1 MDRLLDLTRQAEAR
15 HFWFRGFRRFVVPAM
30 ADAANGR
37 RGLLL
42 LDCGCGTGGN
52 LALLAPYGRAL
63 GFDLSDGGLS
73 MARADGRVVAKA
85 DITQSPFLADSVD
98 VATSFD
104 VLQCVPDDLSALREM
119 ARVVRPG
126 GRVVLTLAALD
137 VLSGDHGEVWGEV
150 RRYTPARARA
160 LVEQAGLEV
169 VRVQFMF
176 ASLLPLMLAVRAAQR
191 LSRPFRRVRDDSDIR
206 VPPAPINALLSYLVR
221 GEAAVARVVP
231 SPIGSSLLVVA
242 TKPLRA

>member
-15 HFWFRGFRRFVVPAM
+15 HFWFRGFRGFVAPVM
-30 ADAANGR
+30 AEVANGR
-37 RGLLL
+37 TGLRL

-52 LALLAPYGRAL
+52 LALLAPFGRAV

-73 MARADGRVVAKA
+73 TARADGRVVAKA
-85 DITQSPFLADSVD
+85 DVTRSPFLAESVD

-104 VLQCVPDDLSALREM
+104 VLQCVDDDASAVREM
-119 ARVVRPG
+119 ARVLRPG

-150 RRYTPARARA
+150 RRYTPARARR

-169 VRVQFMF
+169 ERVQFMF
-176 ASLLPLMLAVRAAQR
+176 ASLLPLMLAVRAVQR

-206 VPPAPINALLSYLVR
+206 VPSTPINQTLSYLVR
-221 GEAAVARVVP
+221 AEVAVARYLP
-231 SPIGSSLLVVA
+231 PPIGSSLLVVA
-242 TKPLRA
+242 VKPRS